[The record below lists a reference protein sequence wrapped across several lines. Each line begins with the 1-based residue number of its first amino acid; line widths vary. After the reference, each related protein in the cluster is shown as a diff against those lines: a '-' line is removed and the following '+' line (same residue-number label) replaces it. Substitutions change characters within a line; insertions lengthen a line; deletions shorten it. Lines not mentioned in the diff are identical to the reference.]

1 MKISK
6 EIKVAILV
14 IAGIALFIYL
24 FSFLKGDNLFSNDQ
38 VYFTEFD
45 YNALS
50 SSSPVTIKGNKI
62 GKIEE
67 IKYDFQTGKTR
78 VSFSVDPNLKFSKN
92 SKVRLYQTGLM
103 GGNALAI
110 VEANDGEIAEPG
122 DFIESDVKPGLVT
135 TLEED
140 FSGISEDLG
149 TTLRTTDTLLTNI
162 NTLVVDDS
170 EEGLKKTIAELN
182 VTLKSFKNL
191 SFSVQNVI
199 NENDKKIA
207 SLLDNLDKVA
217 SNFSEVSAD
226 LKNANFSNT
235 VENLNKTLADV
246 QSMLATVNN
255 SDGTIGKLL
264 NDATLYNNLEGASK
278 ELELLLLDIKL
289 HPARYRRILSKREIP
304 YEQPT
309 QEQLNNN

>member
-1 MKISK
+1 M
-6 EIKVAILV
+6 
-14 IAGIALFIYL
+14 
-24 FSFLKGDNLFSNDQ
+24 
-38 VYFTEFD
+38 
-45 YNALS
+45 
-50 SSSPVTIKGNKI
+50 
-62 GKIEE
+62 
-67 IKYDFQTGKTR
+67 
-78 VSFSVDPNLKFSKN
+78 
-92 SKVRLYQTGLM
+92 
-103 GGNALAI
+103 
-110 VEANDGEIAEPG
+110 
-122 DFIESDVKPGLVT
+122 
-135 TLEED
+135 
-140 FSGISEDLG
+140 
-149 TTLRTTDTLLTNI
+149 
-162 NTLVVDDS
+162 
-170 EEGLKKTIAELN
+170 
-182 VTLKSFKNL
+182 
-191 SFSVQNVI
+191 
-199 NENDKKIA
+199 
-207 SLLDNLDKVA
+207 LDNLDKVA

>member
-14 IAGIALFIYL
+14 LSGIALFIYL
-24 FSFLKGDNLFSNDQ
+24 FTFLKGDNLFSNDQ

-170 EEGLKKTIAELN
+170 EAGLKKTIAELN

-207 SLLDNLDKVA
+207 SLLENLDKVA

-226 LKNANFSNT
+226 LKNANLSST
-235 VENLNKTLADV
+235 VENLNKTLTDV
-246 QSMLATVNN
+246 QSMLATINN

-304 YEQPT
+304 YEKPT